1 MMGVVTADTDTDRL
15 TSHADGDNSEQASSA
30 AEVVDDTKTN
40 SPACASISTTT
51 RRRRF
56 VKVVASAALFLLL
69 LMLSGGFCVWTV
81 MKLRRI
87 EERLKLLE
95 RGGPPAD
102 SYIVG
107 PPRDVDYF
115 VPHLPVCTV
124 VITPYRDSHF
134 AAV

>member
-1 MMGVVTADTDTDRL
+1 MGVVTADTDTDRL
-15 TSHADGDNSEQASSA
+15 TSHADGDGSEQASSA
-30 AEVVDDTKTN
+30 AEVVDDTQTN
-40 SPACASISTTT
+40 SSACASTSTTT

-56 VKVVASAALFLLL
+56 VKVAASAALLLLL

-87 EERLKLLE
+87 EARLERLE
-95 RGGPPAD
+95 GGGRPAA

-107 PPRDVDYF
+107 PPHGVDYF

-124 VITPYRDSHF
+124 VITPYRHSNF